1 MTKMKR
7 WIWSQ
12 SLQRK
17 TILGMVLVGLLPLT
31 LSLCLAYVEERQAL
45 RETTGLNFK
54 GIAVEVAR
62 KIETQIMR
70 GINEAQQLAT
80 IPFIRVAVKDAN
92 RSYEGRAPDSIKAF
106 IEEWEE
112 RWRSRTNPHEFP
124 VFVNRIAT
132 NYLIDWH
139 AVRKSDYLG
148 IVVTDSQG
156 AVVLS
161 SLPQVKFYYGDSE
174 WWAAAFHQG
183 QGQIYVSDLTFDPS
197 FGTHVLNVT
206 VPMFDHTHRQTLGT
220 VSIMLRR
227 DSLFRSI
234 SEVAVGVTGHAMLM
248 DAAGMPLL
256 CPVLSL
262 EQHSVHPDMVAAINN
277 DQAGWVHV
285 NRDTHGARDSLVGY
299 AHVRI
304 PETLASESFR
314 GRQWLTIV
322 RQNPEETYA
331 PLRHLLVRVATYG
344 VIVFGI
350 LWLAGL
356 IVARKI
362 MSPIR
367 TLHEGVQRIG
377 SGNLEHPLVV
387 KTGDEIEAL
396 ANAFNTM
403 TANLKQSFSQLNTRM
418 EEIRCLQERYSDLV
432 ENSPEM
438 IHQIDQNGRFVH
450 VNKTE
455 LEKLGYTLDEML
467 VMHLW
472 DILPPEKNA
481 DARDHVRRLPSQP
494 RSTIEMVFLTRNGTP
509 IDVEIHSTALI
520 DPETGDLVYARAF
533 VRDVTERNVLQR
545 QIDRHTVQLEQEVAA
560 QTKQLSESEKRYRVL
575 FDRSAD
581 SIFMV
586 DPSGV
591 IVAVNEREQEVLG
604 HAQAELLAQP
614 LLHLVPDSCIETV
627 RRLLETVVSNEES
640 MLATE
645 VDVFD
650 ARHTVRSMEMD
661 VIRVGEGA
669 TLSVMVQLRDITERK
684 RLEAQL
690 QRHSEELEAKVQ
702 DRTREIQETQ
712 KYLESLLENANDVIY
727 TLDRDQRF
735 TYVNSKVKNWGYRKD
750 DLLGRPFLTLVA
762 KRQRG
767 RRLKEILEMGVK
779 QEYEVEVI
787 SQTGELRSVLVSVSP
802 LDNERHGVVGV
813 LGIARD
819 ITERKVMEQQ
829 FRNTERLVSVGK
841 LAAGVAHEIN
851 NPLGGILNC
860 LSNIR
865 KGMLSPERQEEYF
878 MYMEDGLRRAQ
889 KIIRQLLDFSQQQE
903 PEFSMNDVNG
913 LVDRVLALT
922 THAID
927 QKGLQLRETVAKDLP
942 PLFVDPQMIEQ
953 VLTNLLLNAVQ
964 ATNAGGLITLRT
976 RKVNDRCEIDV
987 IDTGSGIPDDVRPH
1001 IFDPFFTTKGT
1012 GEGTGLGLSVSLGI
1026 VERHGGNL
1034 TVESEVGKGTV
1045 FTVSLPLAA
1054 THVAMAK
1061 VSG

>member
-1 MTKMKR
+1 MKR

-17 TILGMVLVGLLPLT
+17 TIFGMVLVGLLPLT
-31 LSLCLAYVEERQAL
+31 LSLCLAYLEEGRAL
-45 RETTGLNFK
+45 RETTGSNFK

-80 IPFIRVAVKDAN
+80 IPFIRAAVKDAN
-92 RSYEGRAPDSIKAF
+92 RSYEGKEPDSIKAF

-124 VFVNRIAT
+124 AFVNRIAT
-132 NYLIDWH
+132 TYLIDWH

-148 IVVTDSQG
+148 IVVTDTQG
-156 AVVLS
+156 ALVLS
-161 SLPQVKFYYGDSE
+161 SLPQVKFYYGDSA
-174 WWAAAFHQG
+174 WWASAFRQG
-183 QGQIYVSDLTFDPS
+183 QGQIYVSDLTFNPS
-197 FGTHVLNVT
+197 FGTHVLNVV
-206 VPMFDHTHRQTLGT
+206 VPILDHDHQQTLGT

-227 DSLFRSI
+227 DSLFRSV
-234 SEVAVGVTGHAMLM
+234 SEVTAGVTGHAMLM
-248 DAAGMPLL
+248 DTAGMLL
-256 CPVLSL
+256 ICPVLSL
-262 EQHSVHPDMVAAINN
+262 EQHTVPPALVVAVNT
-277 DQAGWVHV
+277 DQAGWVEV

-299 AHVRI
+299 AHLRI
-304 PETLASESFR
+304 PETLAPESFR

-331 PLRHLLVRVATYG
+331 PLQHLLAKVAAYG

-362 MSPIR
+362 LSPIQ

-377 SGNLEHPLVV
+377 RGNLEHPLVV

-396 ANAFNTM
+396 ADAFNAM
-403 TANLKQSFSQLNTRM
+403 TASLKQSFSQLNTRM
-418 EEIRCLQERYSDLV
+418 EEIRYLQERYSDLI

-438 IHQIDQNGRFVH
+438 IHQIDQGGRFVH

-455 LEKLGYTLDEML
+455 LEKLGYALDDML
-467 VMHLW
+467 LMHLW
-472 DILPPEKNA
+472 DILPPEKHA
-481 DARDHVRRLPSQP
+481 DARDYVQRLPGQP
-494 RSTIEMVFLTRNGTP
+494 RSTIETVFLTRDGTP
-509 IDVEIHSTALI
+509 IDVEIHSTVLMDA
-520 DPETGDLVYARAF
+520 ETGNLVYARAF
-533 VRDVTERNVLQR
+533 VRDVTERKVLQR
-545 QIDRHTVQLEQEVAA
+545 QIDRHTVQLEQEVAV

-591 IVAVNEREQEVLG
+591 IVAVNEREQEVFG
-604 HAQAELLAQP
+604 YTRSELLAQP
-614 LLHLVPDSCIETV
+614 ILKLVPDSCTETV
-627 RRLLETVVSNEES
+627 RRLLETVVSNAET

-645 VDVFD
+645 VEVFD
-650 ARHTVRSMEMD
+650 ARHVVRSVEMD

-712 KYLESLLENANDVIY
+712 TYLESLLENANDVIY
-727 TLDRDQRF
+727 TLDRDQCF
-735 TYVNSKVKNWGYRKD
+735 TYVNSKVENWGYRKD
-750 DLLGRPFLTLVA
+750 DLLGRPFLSLVA

-767 RRLKEILEMGVK
+767 RRLKDILEMKVK
-779 QEYEVEVI
+779 QEYEVEVM
-787 SQTGELRSVLVSVSP
+787 SRTGEPRLALVSVSP
-802 LDNERHGVVGV
+802 LDNARHGVVGV

-819 ITERKVMEQQ
+819 ITDRKVMEQQ

-860 LSNIR
+860 LHNIR
-865 KGMLSPERQEEYF
+865 KGMLSPERQEQYF
-878 MYMEDGLRRAQ
+878 MDMEDGLRRAQ
-889 KIIRQLLDFSQQQE
+889 KIIRQLLDFSQQRE
-903 PEFSMNDVNG
+903 PEFSMNDLNG

-922 THAID
+922 NHAID
-927 QKGLQLRETVAKDLP
+927 RKGLQWHETAEKNLP

-953 VLTNLLLNAVQ
+953 VLTNLILNAVQ
-964 ATNAGGLITLRT
+964 ATEAGGSITLRT
-976 RKVNDRCEIDV
+976 KTVNDRCEIDV
-987 IDTGSGIPDDVRPH
+987 ADTGSGIPPEVRPH

-1026 VERHGGNL
+1026 VERHGGKL

-1045 FTVSLPLAA
+1045 FTVSLPLRANR
-1054 THVAMAK
+1054 VVMEK
-1061 VSG
+1061 VSE

>member
-1 MTKMKR
+1 MRR
-7 WIWSQ
+7 WIWSC
-12 SLQRK
+12 SLRRK
-17 TILGMVLVGLLPLT
+17 TILGIVLVGLLPLT
-31 LSLCLAYVEERQAL
+31 LSLLLAYIEERRAL
-45 RETTGLNFK
+45 RETTGSNFK

-92 RSYEGRAPDSIKAF
+92 RSYEGREPDSIKAF

-132 NYLIDWH
+132 NYLVDWH

-148 IVVTDSQG
+148 IVVTDAQG
-156 AVVLS
+156 ALVLS
-161 SLPQVKFYYGDSE
+161 SLPQVKFYYGDLE
-174 WWAAAFHQG
+174 WWTSAFHQG

-197 FGTHVLNVT
+197 FGTHVLNVA
-206 VPMFDHTHRQTLGT
+206 VPVIDHIQRQTLGT

-234 SEVAVGVTGHAMLM
+234 SEVTAGVTGHAMLM
-248 DAAGMPLL
+248 DATGTPLI

-262 EQHSVHPDMVAAINN
+262 EQHTVHPAMVAAINR
-277 DQAGWVHV
+277 DQTGWVQV
-285 NRDTHGARDSLVGY
+285 NRDTHGARNSLVGY
-299 AHVRI
+299 AHLRI
-304 PETLASESFR
+304 PETLASESFG
-314 GRQWLTIV
+314 GRQWLTVV

-331 PLRHLLVRVATYG
+331 PLQHLLVRVAAYG

-362 MSPIR
+362 MSPIQ
-367 TLHEGVQRIG
+367 TLHEGVQQISR
-377 SGNLEHPLVV
+377 GNLEHPLVV
-387 KTGDEIEAL
+387 KTGDEIEVL

-403 TANLKQSFSQLNTRM
+403 TSNLKQSFAQLNTRM
-418 EEIRCLQERYSDLV
+418 EEIRYLQERYRDLI
-432 ENSPEM
+432 ENAPEM

-455 LEKLGYTLDEML
+455 LDKLGYTLDEML
-467 VMHLW
+467 VMYLW
-472 DILPPEKNA
+472 DIVPLEKHA
-481 DARDHVRRLPSQP
+481 DARDYVQRLPHQP
-494 RSTIEMVFLTRNGTP
+494 RSTSEMVFLTRNGTP

-520 DPETGDLVYARAF
+520 DAETGALVYARAF
-533 VRDVTERNVLQR
+533 VRDVTERKVLQ
-545 QIDRHTVQLEQEVAA
+545 QQLARHTVQLEQEVAA

-591 IVAVNEREQEVLG
+591 IVAVNEREEEVFG
-604 HAQAELLAQP
+604 HSRAELLAQSV
-614 LLHLVPDSCIETV
+614 LKIVPDSCVGTV
-627 RRLLETVVSNEES
+627 RRLLETVVSNEEKV
-640 MLATE
+640 LAVE
-645 VDVFD
+645 VEVFD
-650 ARHTVRSMEMD
+650 ARHAVRSVEMD
-661 VIRVGEGA
+661 MIRVGEGA

-684 RLEAQL
+684 RLEDQL
-690 QRHSEELEAKVQ
+690 QRHREGLEAKVQ
-702 DRTREIQETQ
+702 DRTREIQKTQ

-727 TLDRDQRF
+727 TLDRDQCF
-735 TYVNSKVKNWGYRKD
+735 TYVNSKVAIWGYHKD

-762 KRQRG
+762 KRHRG
-767 RRLKEILEMGVK
+767 RRLKDILEMDVK

-787 SQTGELRSVLVSVSP
+787 SQRGELRSVLVSVSP

-819 ITERKVMEQQ
+819 ITDRKVIEQQ
-829 FRNTERLVSVGK
+829 FRDTERLVSVGK

-860 LSNIR
+860 LRNIR

-878 MYMEDGLRRAQ
+878 MNMEDGLRRAQ
-889 KIIRQLLDFSQQQE
+889 KIIRQLLDFSQQRE

-922 THAID
+922 NHVID
-927 QKGLQLRETVAKDLP
+927 QKGLELHETTEKDLP

-953 VLTNLLLNAVQ
+953 VLTNLILNAVQ
-964 ATNAGGLITLRT
+964 ATEPGGSITIRT
-976 RKVNDRCEIDV
+976 RTVNNRCEIEV
-987 IDTGSGIPDDVRPH
+987 ADTGTGILPETRPH
-1001 IFDPFFTTKGT
+1001 IFDPFYTTKGT

-1026 VERHGGNL
+1026 VERHGGSL
-1034 TVESEVGKGTV
+1034 TMESEVGKGTV
-1045 FTVSLPLAA
+1045 FTVSLPLGANR
-1054 THVAMAK
+1054 VAMAK

>member
-1 MTKMKR
+1 MKR
-7 WIWSQ
+7 WIWSH

-17 TILGMVLVGLLPLT
+17 TIFGMVLVGLLPLT
-31 LSLCLAYVEERQAL
+31 FSLFLAYVEERWAL
-45 RETTGLNFK
+45 RETTGSNFK

-92 RSYEGRAPDSIKAF
+92 RSYEGKDPDSIKAF

-132 NYLIDWH
+132 NYLVDWH

-148 IVVTDSQG
+148 IVVTDTQG
-156 AVVLS
+156 ALVLS
-161 SLPQVKFYYGDSE
+161 SLPQAKFYYGDSE
-174 WWAAAFHQG
+174 WWASAFHQG

-197 FGTHVLNVT
+197 FGTHVLNVA
-206 VPMFDHTHRQTLGT
+206 VPIFDHSYRQTLGT
-220 VSIMLRR
+220 VSILLRR

-234 SEVAVGVTGHAMLM
+234 SEVTAGVTGHAMLM
-248 DAAGMPLL
+248 DTAGMPLI

-262 EQHSVHPDMVAAINN
+262 EQHTVHPAMVAAINK
-277 DQAGWVHV
+277 DQAGWVQV
-285 NRDTHGARDSLVGY
+285 SRDTHGAKDSLVGY
-299 AHVRI
+299 AHLRI

-331 PLRHLLVRVATYG
+331 PLQHLLVRVATYG

-362 MSPIR
+362 MSPIQ
-367 TLHEGVQRIG
+367 TLHEGVQRI
-377 SGNLEHPLVV
+377 SRGNLEHPLVV

-403 TANLKQSFSQLNTRM
+403 TAHLKQSFSQLNTRM
-418 EEIRCLQERYSDLV
+418 EEIRYLQERYRDLI
-432 ENSPEM
+432 EHSPEM
-438 IHQIDQNGRFVH
+438 IHQIDHNGRFIH

-455 LEKLGYTLDEML
+455 LEKLGYALDEML
-467 VMHLW
+467 LMSLW
-472 DILPPEKNA
+472 DILPPGKRA
-481 DARDHVRRLPSQP
+481 DARDYVQRLPGQP
-494 RSTIEMVFLTRNGTP
+494 SSTIETVFLTRNGTP
-509 IDVEIHSTALI
+509 IDVEIHSTTLI
-520 DPETGDLVYARAF
+520 DVATGDLVYARAF
-533 VRDVTERNVLQR
+533 VRDVTERNVLQQ

-560 QTKQLSESEKRYRVL
+560 QTQQLSESEKRYRVL

-591 IVAVNEREQEVLG
+591 ILAVNEREQEMFG
-604 HAQAELLAQP
+604 HTRSALLTQP
-614 LLHLVPDSCIETV
+614 ILTLVPDSCLETV
-627 RRLLETVVSNEES
+627 RRLLDTVVSNEETV
-640 MLATE
+640 LTTE
-645 VDVFD
+645 VEVFD
-650 ARHTVRSMEMD
+650 ARHTVRSVEMD
-661 VIRVGEGA
+661 VIRVGEGS

-684 RLEAQL
+684 RLEEQL
-690 QRHSEELEAKVQ
+690 QRHSEGLEAKVQ

-727 TLDRDQRF
+727 TLDRDQCF
-735 TYVNSKVKNWGYRKD
+735 TYVNSKVENWGYRKD

-762 KRQRG
+762 KRHRG
-767 RRLKEILEMGVK
+767 RRLKDILAMEVK

-787 SQTGELRSVLVSVSP
+787 SHTGGLRSVLVSVSP
-802 LDNERHGVVGV
+802 LENERHGVIGV

-819 ITERKVMEQQ
+819 ITDRKVMEQQ

-860 LSNIR
+860 LYNIR
-865 KGMLSPERQEEYF
+865 KGMLSPKRQEEYF
-878 MYMEDGLRRAQ
+878 TYMEDGLRRVQ
-889 KIIRQLLDFSQQQE
+889 KIIRQLLDFSQQRE
-903 PEFSMNDVNG
+903 PEFSMNDVRE
-913 LVDRVLALT
+913 LIHRVLALT
-922 THAID
+922 NHAID
-927 QKGLQLRETVAKDLP
+927 QKGLQLHEIADNDLP

-953 VLTNLLLNAVQ
+953 VLTNVILNAVQ
-964 ATNAGGLITLRT
+964 ATEAGGSITLRT
-976 RKVNDRCEIDV
+976 RMVNDGCEIDV
-987 IDTGSGIPDDVRPH
+987 VDTGSGIPPEVRPH

-1045 FTVSLPLAA
+1045 FTVRLPLSANRM
-1054 THVAMAK
+1054 AMAK